1 MSTSLVTKKLRK
13 HITDQFVESF
23 SEQANNTYYLLACKH
38 TEYTGGDSSIPIPAD
53 SLDTTTTKI
62 YQEAVFGKRVNPSD
76 VSEVI
81 SRYNWTSNT
90 VYDMYDDQ
98 DGNLLD
104 KQFYTVASNG
114 SVYYVYK
121 VLDNNLGV
129 PSTESPIS
137 STSESACNFITT
149 GDGYTWKLM
158 YSLSNTD
165 FNKFATDNFMKVAL
179 NSNVAGNNVSGAI
192 DVVKITYTGSN
203 YDAILSGQFQADDL
217 RESIP
222 TISGNSTTYRLSTSA
237 SANADFYVG
246 SAIYIDSGT
255 GSGQLKSVVDY
266 DAVRRV
272 AVVNSSFTTS
282 PDSSSTY
289 LIRPNVRLVGDGSG
303 FVGYASVSS
312 NATVNNFISKI
323 NVINRGS
330 NYTYA
335 TALLTGNTGGIS
347 NTANLRPIIPPPGG
361 HGADPASELGAKT
374 ASLSITISNN
384 ESGFISTDNDYR
396 QIVLIKDI
404 LFDNVTIEVDDY
416 AGTFLTNEKIHQIRY
431 KNLTGL
437 IDASISGNTITGVG
451 TDFSKSLVA
460 NDYIMVTN
468 TTSNAVYLRQISSV
482 TNSSQIV
489 LKSNNGFTVSGA
501 PIAHATITSTAIK
514 TGNTL
519 PYITCTNVQPNFYVG
534 EIVVGESSGAIGNI
548 VAISVGE
555 KSYNNWLTLDNRT
568 RIVYTSNSGLMPED
582 SPVFQTDLSLSN
594 AFFHS
599 ANSTYVFL
607 TSEKGPINADPDE
620 TLVQANGSSNFTL
633 GSSKYVPDIVKNSG
647 QVMYI
652 ENNSEI
658 SRSNSQSETIKL
670 LINF

>member
-1 MSTSLVTKKLRK
+1 MSTTLVTKKLRK
-13 HITDQFVESF
+13 HITDQFKESF
-23 SEQANNTYYLLACKH
+23 SEQANSTYYILAAKH
-38 TEYTGGDSSIPIPAD
+38 TEYSGGDSSVPTPED
-53 SLDTTTTKI
+53 SILDTVTSV
-62 YQEAVFGKRVNPSD
+62 YQETVFGKRVTPAD
-76 VSEVI
+76 VSEMVP
-81 SRYNWTSNT
+81 RYNWTSNT

-98 DGNLLD
+98 DGDLLT

-114 SVYYVYK
+114 SIYYVYK

-149 GDGYTWKLM
+149 ADGYTWKLL
-158 YSLSNTD
+158 YSLSNTA
-165 FNKFATDNFMKVAL
+165 FNKFATDDYMGVVL
-179 NSNVAGNNVSGAI
+179 NANVAGNSIPGAI
-192 DVVKITYTGSN
+192 DVVKIDYTGSN
-203 YDAILSGQFQADDL
+203 YDSILNGQFQADDL

-222 TISGNSTTYRLSTSA
+222 TISGNTTTYRLSTSA
-237 SANADFYVG
+237 SANSDFYVG

-255 GSGQLKSVVDY
+255 GSGQLKSIVDY
-266 DAVRRV
+266 DAARRV
-272 AVVNSSFTTS
+272 AVVNSSFTTA
-282 PDSSSTY
+282 PDTSSTY
-289 LIRPNVRLVGDGSG
+289 LVRPNVILDGDGSG

-312 NATVNNFISKI
+312 NATVNNFISKV
-323 NVINRGS
+323 NVVNRGS

-335 TALLTGNTGGIS
+335 TALITGNTGGVS
-347 NTANLRPIIPPPGG
+347 NTATLRPIIPPPGG
-361 HGADPASELGAKT
+361 HGTNPQDELGT
-374 ASLSITISNN
+374 RTVSLSITLSNN
-384 ESGFISTDNDYR
+384 ETGFISTDNDYR
-396 QIVLIKDI
+396 QLILVKDI

-416 AGTFLTNEKIHQIRY
+416 AGSFLTNENIYQIKY
-431 KNLTGL
+431 KKLAGL
-437 IDASISGNTITGVG
+437 VDASVSGNTITGAG
-451 TDFSKSLVA
+451 TDFDKSLAV
-460 NDYIMVTN
+460 NDYVMVTN
-468 TTSNAVYLRQISSV
+468 SSSNVVYLRQISSI
-482 TNSSQIV
+482 TNSTQIV
-489 LKSNNGFTVSGA
+489 LSSNNGFSVTGEQISYVD
-501 PIAHATITSTAIK
+501 ITATAIK

-519 PYITCTNVQPNFYVG
+519 PYITCTNVEPNFYVG

-568 RIVYTSNSGLMPED
+568 RIVYTANIGLMPED
-582 SPVFQTDLSLSN
+582 SLVFQTDLSLSN
-594 AFFHS
+594 AYFHS

-633 GSSKYVPDIVKNSG
+633 GSSKYVPDMVKNSG

-652 ENNSEI
+652 ENNSPI